1 MYILIKRIMDILFSL
16 IAILI
21 ASPILIFIILVLRFS
36 GEKEVFYLQNRI
48 GYKNKTFSIYKFATM
63 IKNSPN
69 IGTRDVT
76 LRNDPRVTKWG
87 KFLRKTKLNELPQ
100 LFNILKGDI
109 SIIGPRPLMIEGF
122 NRYRPEFQNSIYD
135 IKPGLTGIGSIVF
148 RDEEKILTDSNLSPH
163 ECYRE
168 VILPYKGRI
177 EIWYQ
182 KNCSLTLDLK
192 LIFLTALIIFF
203 PKNLLHERWFKDL
216 PKRNF

>member
-135 IKPGLTGIGSIVF
+135 IK
-148 RDEEKILTDSNLSPH
+148 
-163 ECYRE
+163 
-168 VILPYKGRI
+168 
-177 EIWYQ
+177 
-182 KNCSLTLDLK
+182 
-192 LIFLTALIIFF
+192 
-203 PKNLLHERWFKDL
+203 
-216 PKRNF
+216 